1 MCIRDRDDV
10 IDLVTNLMD
19 WKHLRHIPV
28 EDDDRHLVGL
38 VTYRDLIRHLKR
50 IGGLGAAEVDAA
62 SVSSIMKTD
71 LVTVGS
77 DTSTVDA
84 FETMIRESVSCL
96 PVIDGGRLVGIVTDY
111 DFMKIAEPMIS
122 RFLEGDQV

>member
-1 MCIRDRDDV
+1 
-10 IDLVTNLMD
+10 
-19 WKHLRHIPV
+19 
-28 EDDDRHLVGL
+28 
-38 VTYRDLIRHLKR
+38 
-50 IGGLGAAEVDAA
+50 
-62 SVSSIMKTD
+62 MKTE
-71 LVTVGS
+71 LLTVGS

-84 FETMIRESVSCL
+84 FELMIRESVSCL